1 MNIVIDPDEF
11 ELLRRNLPNGTTKE
25 RFERAIKLD
34 SKSGST
40 SDSYAVEFMPEDEA
54 VIIATAEQ
62 CCRGSLSEI
71 KKAIRVAKT

>member
-1 MNIVIDPDEF
+1 MNIVIDPDDF
-11 ELLRRNLPNGTTKE
+11 ELLRRNLPNGATKE

-40 SDSYAVEFMPEDEA
+40 SDSYA
-54 VIIATAEQ
+54 TAEQ

-71 KKAIRVAKT
+71 KKAIRIGKV